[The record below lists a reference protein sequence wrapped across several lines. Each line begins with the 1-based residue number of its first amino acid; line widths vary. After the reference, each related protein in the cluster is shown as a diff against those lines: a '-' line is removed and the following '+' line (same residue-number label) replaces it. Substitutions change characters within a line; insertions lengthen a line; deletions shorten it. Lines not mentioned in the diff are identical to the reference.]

1 MLLAVLLLFDRPWG
15 YPGETPVLLK
25 FASNLLLLQAWLA
38 PAKYF
43 FSFNGVSWSLSV
55 EAFFYAVFP
64 FLLIGWHRRWWVAL
78 GASVLM
84 ALAIVR
90 LGDGLDLP
98 NYPYYDPRLGL
109 TAWLPMVFP
118 LVRLPEFLTGMAAAV
133 LWFKMRDARPPRRSA
148 ILWSCTEI
156 AALGVAYWA
165 LAKLPWVVPRVAQ
178 GPITTAWIVRCA
190 SGPLFAVLIF
200 VFAFGRGYVSRLIG
214 SRVMVFLGE
223 ISFSLYMT
231 HEVLA
236 RELVARFPGL
246 LFKGERWTGF
256 LVFWTIE
263 IVLST
268 ALWLAVERPCRRWLI
283 ALFRAR
289 VSRPA
294 LAVEIGSVR

>member
-1 MLLAVLLLFDRPWG
+1 
-15 YPGETPVLLK
+15 
-25 FASNLLLLQAWLA
+25 
-38 PAKYF
+38 
-43 FSFNGVSWSLSV
+43 
-55 EAFFYAVFP
+55 
-64 FLLIGWHRRWWVAL
+64 
-78 GASVLM
+78 
-84 ALAIVR
+84 
-90 LGDGLDLP
+90 
-98 NYPYYDPRLGL
+98 
-109 TAWLPMVFP
+109 
-118 LVRLPEFLTGMAAAV
+118 
-133 LWFKMRDARPPRRSA
+133 
-148 ILWSCTEI
+148 
-156 AALGVAYWA
+156 
-165 LAKLPWVVPRVAQ
+165 
-178 GPITTAWIVRCA
+178 
-190 SGPLFAVLIF
+190 LFAVLIF